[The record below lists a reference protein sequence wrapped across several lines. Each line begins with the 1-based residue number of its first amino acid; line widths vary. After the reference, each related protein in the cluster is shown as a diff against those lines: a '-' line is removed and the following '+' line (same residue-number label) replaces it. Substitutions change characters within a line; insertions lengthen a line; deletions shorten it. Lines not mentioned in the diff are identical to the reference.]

1 MVLTFCWFC
10 IILLL
15 VRNITFAGKVIT
27 VLGLEFIRKLN
38 RDTTIT
44 LAEKIGVTNPLVS
57 QWESGKKPIPQK
69 RISEIA
75 ALYNVKPEYITKELT
90 RLEELTLQKE
100 QLEREIDEATIETDT
115 GFECG
120 IAGAEEALRLIEEDI
135 KEEKLIQGI
144 RNSNTD
150 NYSSFQEYLGDKQS
164 RIQIIKVFLSLCQSK
179 NTSDIFL
186 MSVLRAVERSEDLSD
201 EWGKSNPME
210 STPSFVD
217 KLCKVMRDQRIE
229 QQKREEQETKEFI
242 DLFGSPDDNDSE
254 E

>member
-1 MVLTFCWFC
+1 M
-10 IILLL
+10 
-15 VRNITFAGKVIT
+15 
-27 VLGLEFIRKLN
+27 LGLEFIRKLN
-38 RDTTIT
+38 KDTTIT

-75 ALYNVKPEYITKELT
+75 TLYNVKPEYITKELT
-90 RLEELTLQKE
+90 RLEEFTLQKE
-100 QLEREIDEATIETDT
+100 RLEREINDATIETDT

-144 RNSNTD
+144 RDFINSNTD

-179 NTSDIFL
+179 KTSDIFL
-186 MSVLRAVERSEDLSD
+186 MSVLRAVERSEDLTD
-201 EWGKSNPME
+201 EWGESNPME
-210 STPSFVD
+210 TAPTFTN
-217 KLCKVMRDQRIE
+217 KLCEVMRDQRIE